1 MTFLN
6 IDVQNTS
13 RSSAPTALTISASSE
28 KSKTSRQWIKS
39 HTVINTIRVEY
50 IENSKGTMEEE
61 SLQAIGSQRRL
72 LSLKINTQTRNWR
85 K

>member
-13 RSSAPTALTISASSE
+13 RSSAPTALTIIASSE